1 MPMNKLSTLIACPL
15 LLMLAG
21 CNSTPTTTVKEAPKP
36 IEPAT
41 GQIGLYKMYQ
51 VARSAWSADAQV
63 LTCTSVHLTA
73 VPQAPGKAGAWKA
86 TFTSEKLG
94 RKRSYSYSVV
104 ESTDVHKD
112 VFAGPE
118 ESWSGKQG
126 VESSFTI
133 QAVSIE
139 TDAAYKRALGQ
150 AGDYAKK
157 NPGMNIAFVLE
168 KTSKFPDPAWRVVW
182 GESVG
187 TSNFS
192 IYVDASTGGI
202 LVKMHSCCGGA

>member
-1 MPMNKLSTLIACPL
+1 MNKLSTLMACPL

-21 CNSTPTTTVKEAPKP
+21 CDSTPTATVKEAPKP

-41 GQIGLYKMYQ
+41 GQSALYKMYQ
-51 VARSAWSADAQV
+51 VARTAWSADAQV
-63 LTCTSVHLTA
+63 LTASSVHLPE
-73 VPQAPGKAGAWKA
+73 VPQVPGKAGAWQA
-86 TFTSEKLG
+86 TFTSETLG

-104 ESTDVHKD
+104 ESTGNLHKD

-118 ESWSGKQG
+118 ESWAGKQG
-126 VESSFTI
+126 VNSSFPI
-133 QAVSIE
+133 QAVSID
-139 TDAAYKRALGQ
+139 TDAAYKTALEQ
-150 AGDYAKK
+150 AGDFDKK
-157 NPGMNIAFVLE
+157 NPGMNISFVLE

-192 IYVDASTGGI
+192 IYVDSSTGAF
-202 LVKMHSCCGGA
+202 LAKMH

>member
-1 MPMNKLSTLIACPL
+1 MLINKLATLMACPL
-15 LLMLAG
+15 ILLLAG
-21 CNSTPTTTVKEAPKP
+21 CGSTPTTTVKETPKP
-36 IEPAT
+36 VEPVT
-41 GQIGLYKMYQ
+41 GQSALYKMYQ

-63 LTCTSVHLTA
+63 LTCTSVHLTE
-73 VPQAPGKAGAWKA
+73 VSQAPGKAGAWQA
-86 TFTSEKLG
+86 EFTSEALG

-104 ESTDVHKD
+104 ESTDFHKD
-112 VFAGPE
+112 VFAGPQ

-133 QAVSIE
+133 QAVSID
-139 TDAAYKRALGQ
+139 TNAAYKTALEQ
-150 AGDYAKK
+150 AGDYDKK

-192 IYVDASTGGI
+192 IYVDSSTGAF
-202 LVKMHSCCGGA
+202 LAKMH